1 MEDKASFTISRN
13 SNLVLAKQPDYIGV
27 SKTDW
32 TRLKRKIK
40 CCKSKTDWWMNVG
53 FTLFGIAGSAF
64 LSLLT
69 LPIDSNSTWV
79 SPTLICIIISSLM
92 IGVLCVFADYR
103 EKSFSAS
110 NIIDVNDIVTEIE
123 NSLVRLEA
131 NNTDVEE

>member
-110 NIIDVNDIVTEIE
+110 NIIDVRGV
-123 NSLVRLEA
+123 L
-131 NNTDVEE
+131 

>member
-1 MEDKASFTISRN
+1 MGDKASITISRN

-110 NIIDVNDIVTEIE
+110 NINDVNDIVTEIE

>member
-32 TRLKRKIK
+32 ARLKRKIK

-79 SPTLICIIISSLM
+79 SPTLICIIIFSIM

-103 EKSFSAS
+103 EKVLAHP
-110 NIIDVNDIVTEIE
+110 I
-123 NSLVRLEA
+123 
-131 NNTDVEE
+131 